1 MNLGPDQVKHAI
13 LYLIAF
19 ILSIT
24 VHEFG
29 HALVATRLGDP
40 TPRLQGRLTLSP
52 IHHID
57 PIGTILLPLIMGLTA
72 SSSMV
77 IPLIAWGK
85 PVQTN
90 PSAYTRRF
98 SMSTGRML
106 VALAGPAMNLVM
118 ALVVSIVL
126 IIAAKLGAPSLLI
139 TTGFH
144 YLIQLNISL
153 MVFNLIPIPPLD
165 GGSVLAWVLPR
176 SMQYIVDF
184 LARWGTYILLFMVIS
199 PSLGFPLM
207 RLVGYPIAL
216 ITSYW
221 AVAFSAFF

>member
-1 MNLGPDQVKHAI
+1 MTLGPDQVKHAI

-19 ILSIT
+19 ILSIA

-29 HALVATRLGDP
+29 HALVASRLGDP
-40 TPRLQGRLTLSP
+40 TPRMQGRLTLSP

-72 SSSMV
+72 SSSMA

-90 PSAYTRRF
+90 PSAYSRRL

-106 VALAGPAMNLVM
+106 VALAGPTMNLVM
-118 ALVVSIVL
+118 AIIVTIIL
-126 IIAAKLGAPSLLI
+126 IIAGKLGASSMLI

-153 MVFNLIPIPPLD
+153 MVFNLLPIPPLD
-165 GGSVLAWVLPR
+165 GGSVLAWILPR
-176 SMQYIVDF
+176 SMQNVVDF
-184 LARWGTYILLFMVIS
+184 LSRWGMYILLFMVIS
-199 PSLGFPLM
+199 PSLGLPLM
-207 RLVGYPIAL
+207 QIIGYPISL

-221 AVAFSAFF
+221 AIAFSSFF